1 MLAYILQQEPKTDY
15 HRSYIMS
22 HQYHTF
28 SSTKTCSHLSTSR
41 VRHVLVIGNSGS
53 LLCGR

>member
-15 HRSYIMS
+15 HARYIMP

-28 SSTKTCSHLSTSR
+28 NNTKTCSHLSTSR
-41 VRHVLVIGNSGS
+41 VRHVVVLVIGN
-53 LLCGR
+53 